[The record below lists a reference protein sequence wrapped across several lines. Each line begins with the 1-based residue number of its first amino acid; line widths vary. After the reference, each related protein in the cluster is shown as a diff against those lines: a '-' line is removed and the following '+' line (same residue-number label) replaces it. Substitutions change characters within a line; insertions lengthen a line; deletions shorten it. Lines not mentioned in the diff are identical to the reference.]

1 MSKENLSINQDGE
14 ILYQENRLDPNSLV
28 KGIKKELDTIQKEY
42 KLSTIYSLD
51 YNGPGNAHHVYQIQP
66 TNSHSMKNS
75 QFIYM
80 QKGPRNEEGS
90 ITGITNE
97 DLLEIVRD
105 RLKSFQSSEYA
116 CEYNEKALEH
126 IEDALTLLN
135 DRVQDRAKR
144 NVLGKYEK

>member
-1 MSKENLSINQDGE
+1 MSKEDLSINQDGE

-42 KLSTIYSLD
+42 KLSIIYSLD

-80 QKGPRNEEGS
+80 QKGPRNEKSS

-116 CEYNEKALEH
+116 CEYNEKALKH

>member
-1 MSKENLSINQDGE
+1 ME
-14 ILYQENRLDPNSLV
+14 
-28 KGIKKELDTIQKEY
+28 
-42 KLSTIYSLD
+42 KLSTIQKRQKLNDVYYTD
-51 YNGPGNAHHVYQIQP
+51 GVGPGNAHHVYQIQP

-116 CEYNEKALEH
+116 CEYNEKALEY

-135 DRVQDRAKR
+135 NRVQDRAKR